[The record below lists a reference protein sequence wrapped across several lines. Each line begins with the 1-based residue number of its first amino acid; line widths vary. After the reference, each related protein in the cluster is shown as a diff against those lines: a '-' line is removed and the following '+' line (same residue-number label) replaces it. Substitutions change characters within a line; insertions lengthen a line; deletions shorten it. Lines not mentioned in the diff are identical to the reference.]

1 MFENGL
7 IVTERQENSFKILAT
22 KAGENTIEINV
33 SGYSAK
39 YYFYVKESE
48 DQLDWFENSQ

>member
-1 MFENGL
+1 MFENG
-7 IVTERQENSFKILAT
+7 ITVTERQENSFKILAT

-48 DQLDWFENSQ
+48 DQLDWFENP